1 MELHARTL
9 TELAAGL
16 ESGDYSSVE
25 LTQSLLD
32 RIAAHDEKLN
42 AMITVTADEALVAAA
57 RADADRAAGNAG
69 PLCGLPLIHKD
80 IFCTRGVRTSCGSS
94 ISRCRPPV

>member
-1 MELHARTL
+1 MDLHAKTL

-16 ESGDYSSVE
+16 DNGDYTSAE

-42 AMITVTADEALVAAA
+42 AFVTVTADEALAAA
-57 RADADRAAGNAG
+57 ERAEQARVAGEGGILN
-69 PLCGLPLIHKD
+69 GLPQQ
-80 IFCTRGVRTSCGSS
+80 
-94 ISRCRPPV
+94 